1 MILYKLPTTED
12 LLRLAEPQPDA
23 LSIYLPTEPTPA
35 GRTAAMTAVKSAVDE
50 AVQSL
55 RDRGRSHAEQE
66 SLRAEWV
73 KLTEDLSLWGNLS
86 RSLVVFLAPGF
97 SEEYVL
103 ANAFS
108 PRTSRGTHFDLA
120 PLLRAVTTP
129 QEAFALTLSSAG
141 WNLWRA
147 TGSARVSEFEM
158 VGDYADDAADA
169 TNRMSIRG
177 RKLLRRLGG
186 DEGQKVLL
194 ERYAAVVADALRSEL
209 GRVDPSASLPLFVF
223 ANDPLGSMIQDQ
235 GLPWDIEWVRGA
247 PDELRPDELDEVIR
261 ERIGGLNSAELS
273 RRADEI
279 GDGFA
284 RGLASIDTA
293 QVARAAVVG
302 AVGTL
307 YYAFDTD
314 VKGSLDQTT
323 GKIVFDDEGDDL
335 FTQIAL
341 AVLRNGGEVRAVR
354 PDEIQA
360 EIWNGRLL
368 AGLRRPLA

>member
-1 MILYKLPTTED
+1 MCI
-12 LLRLAEPQPDA
+12 
-23 LSIYLPTEPTPA
+23 
-35 GRTAAMTAVKSAVDE
+35 
-50 AVQSL
+50 
-55 RDRGRSHAEQE
+55 RDR
-66 SLRAEWV
+66 
-73 KLTEDLSLWGNLS
+73 GNLS

-194 ERYAAVVADALRSEL
+194 ER
-209 GRVDPSASLPLFVF
+209 
-223 ANDPLGSMIQDQ
+223 
-235 GLPWDIEWVRGA
+235 
-247 PDELRPDELDEVIR
+247 
-261 ERIGGLNSAELS
+261 
-273 RRADEI
+273 
-279 GDGFA
+279 
-284 RGLASIDTA
+284 
-293 QVARAAVVG
+293 
-302 AVGTL
+302 
-307 YYAFDTD
+307 
-314 VKGSLDQTT
+314 
-323 GKIVFDDEGDDL
+323 
-335 FTQIAL
+335 
-341 AVLRNGGEVRAVR
+341 
-354 PDEIQA
+354 
-360 EIWNGRLL
+360 
-368 AGLRRPLA
+368 